1 MGIPIVINFC
11 RKIYFRVV
19 IDHQII
25 GIETISILMQEKR
38 RVLFKVSI
46 MLKVCP
52 DY

>member
-25 GIETISILMQEKR
+25 GIETISILMLGGKG
-38 RVLFKVSI
+38 VLFKVSI
-46 MLKVCP
+46 MFKVCP
-52 DY
+52 GC